1 MAELGFQ
8 RFFAGPY
15 FHKGEFRKAGGMDS
29 NFNVE
34 TLATYTGLLK
44 QPFGRLMNQGS

>member
-15 FHKGEFRKAGGMDS
+15 FHKGEFRKAGGIYNWLIM
-29 NFNVE
+29 E
-34 TLATYTGLLK
+34 AHLTYTLVSQNIFK
-44 QPFGRLMNQGS
+44 QLTKHPS

>member
-15 FHKGEFRKAGGMDS
+15 FRKGEFRKAGGMDS
-29 NFNVE
+29 WFNMEALVIC
-34 TLATYTGLLK
+34 TGC
-44 QPFGRLMNQGS
+44 